1 MNRRKLLLLGTAA
14 GLSLPA
20 VIRSA
25 AAQAVPAG
33 YPAGYADLIAAAKK
47 EGTVSIYSTT
57 DGAEVTAL
65 LSGFRAAFP
74 GVNVEY
80 ADQNSTELYN
90 RFISEAAAGGGT
102 ADLLWSSAMD
112 LQVKLVNDGYAL
124 EYVSAENALLPAWAN
139 WKNQA
144 YGTTAEPVAFVYN
157 TRLVPEADVPR
168 THAALAKLLTD
179 KTATYKGKVTS
190 YDPERSGV
198 GFLFIAQDAQIDNDA
213 LWKLAKAIGKAEAK
227 LYTSSGAMMERIAS
241 GEHLIGFNMIGS
253 YAAERRKKDP
263 TYGVVLPTDFTLV
276 MSRIAFI
283 PKAAKHPAAAKLFL
297 DYLLSRAGQ
306 AAMAERSIAPIRTD
320 MAEVSAKLFSDAQ
333 PAALK
338 PIKVGPELLTYLE
351 QTKRLKFLRDWKN
364 AMKGS

>member
-1 MNRRKLLLLGTAA
+1 LA
-14 GLSLPA
+14 LPA
-20 VIRSA
+20 IARPA

-33 YPAGYADLIAAAKK
+33 YPAGYADLIAAARK
-47 EGTVSIYSTT
+47 EGAVSIYSTT
-57 DGAEVTAL
+57 DGAEVATL

-74 GVNVEY
+74 GINVEY

-102 ADLLWSSAMD
+102 ADFLWSSAMD
-112 LQVKLVNDGYAL
+112 LQVKLVNEGYGQD
-124 EYVSAENALLPAWAN
+124 YVSAEQASLPAWAN

-144 YGTTAEPVAFVYN
+144 YGTTAEPIAFVYN

-179 KTATYKGKVTS
+179 KAATYKGKVTS

-198 GFLFIAQDAQIDNDA
+198 GFLFVSQDAQIDNDGLWA
-213 LWKLAKAIGKAEAK
+213 LARAIGKADAK

-297 DYLLSRAGQ
+297 DYMLSRAGQ
-306 AAMAERSIAPIRTD
+306 ATLADRSIAPVRTD
-320 MAEVSAKLFSDAQ
+320 MADISAK
-333 PAALK
+333 ALVGFRGGG
-338 PIKVGPELLTYLE
+338 PGPE
-351 QTKRLKFLRDWKN
+351 
-364 AMKGS
+364 